1 MPVER
6 RLISRSQ
13 LCELL
18 GVDPALFIDVERE
31 PAKREDQRKGEKH
44 VLGWVIVTEEEPMTQ
59 TRGTNPPLYGGGKKK
74 PGGKKPKC

>member
-6 RLISRSQ
+6 HVISRSQ

-18 GVDPALFIDVERE
+18 GVDPAKFIDVERE
-31 PAKREDQRKGEKH
+31 PAKREDQRQGKQ
-44 VLGWVIVTEEEPMTQ
+44 VLGWVIVMEEEPVTQ

-74 PGGKKPKC
+74 PKGGKKGC